1 AATSNSQEPGR
12 NTACSSVCSGALVMQ
27 LQCPCCGEQFP
38 VEAGFADTDGKRL
51 AALFAGLDPKLGRAI
66 LNYLRLFSP
75 AKRGL
80 RMTRAIKLVEELLN
94 LVNTGTVQKDARSN
108 DTKPASPRL
117 WTTGIEQMITGRE
130 RLQLPLENHN
140 YLRAVVWGL
149 ASDPAQALAASSK
162 RPQAG
167 GPSTQQLLQDQVGRI
182 QSDIVLGLITK
193 EDGERQIAALKGGA

>member
-1 AATSNSQEPGR
+1 
-12 NTACSSVCSGALVMQ
+12 
-27 LQCPCCGEQFP
+27 
-38 VEAGFADTDGKRL
+38 
-51 AALFAGLDPKLGRAI
+51 
-66 LNYLRLFSP
+66 
-75 AKRGL
+75 
-80 RMTRAIKLVEELLN
+80 
-94 LVNTGTVQKDARSN
+94 
-108 DTKPASPRL
+108 
-117 WTTGIEQMITGRE
+117 
-130 RLQLPLENHN
+130 

>member
-1 AATSNSQEPGR
+1 
-12 NTACSSVCSGALVMQ
+12 MQ

-108 DTKPASPRL
+108 DTA
-117 WTTGIEQMITGRE
+117 GF
-130 RLQLPLENHN
+130 
-140 YLRAVVWGL
+140 
-149 ASDPAQALAASSK
+149 AASMDHRHRADDH
-162 RPQAG
+162 RPRA
-167 GPSTQQLLQDQVGRI
+167 PAT
-182 QSDIVLGLITK
+182 
-193 EDGERQIAALKGGA
+193 AA